1 MAVRR
6 YDRSALGKPKAL
18 DNGWLRAD
26 AYIARTGLLEYH
38 RADGSKFIEYRPADE
53 HTPEALAT
61 FDAVPLTN
69 DHPPSGLLDAENTKL
84 YQVGTVLSPTV
95 DGERVRA
102 GILITDAATIK
113 AIKGG
118 KAELSCGYM
127 CDLDETP
134 GTTPDG
140 QHYDA
145 VQRNVRGNH
154 VAVVGA
160 GRAGPEI
167 RLRIDSLDAEV
178 IHCDLSKETE
188 MHNLV
193 IDGVTYELPSKAS
206 FDAIN
211 KALTAAAVEKAELQ
225 KAVDSEKA
233 RSDVA
238 SGEVAK
244 LKAELAEAPAKVRAQ
259 IADRVA
265 LEGKARDVLG
275 AEAKFDGKSDLEIK
289 TLVAATSGVKLD
301 GKAEAYVD
309 AAFEIVISKQAEK
322 KAAADLQSGT
332 SPVHTDGVKPG
343 ESAVEKAKREYAERS
358 RNLHRAHLEKK

>member
-1 MAVRR
+1 MSVRR
-6 YDRSALGKPKAL
+6 YDRSALGKPKTL

-26 AYIARTGLLEYH
+26 AWIARTGLLEYH

-69 DHPPSGLLDAENTKL
+69 DHPPSGLLTAENTKM

-95 DGERVRA
+95 DGDRVRA

-178 IHCDLSKETE
+178 IPFTPSKETE
-188 MHNLV
+188 MHKLV
-193 IDGVTYELPSKAS
+193 LDGIEFEVAKPA

-233 RSDVA
+233 RADVA

-244 LKAELAEAPAKVRAQ
+244 LKAELTEAPAKVRTQ
-259 IADRVA
+259 IAERVA
-265 LEGKARDVLG
+265 LEGKAREVLG
-275 AEAKFDGKSDLEIK
+275 AESKFDGKSDLEIK
-289 TLVAATSGVKLD
+289 TMVAATSGVKLD

-309 AAFEIVISKQAEK
+309 AAFEIVMSKVGEK
-322 KAAADLQSGT
+322 KAAAQLQT
-332 SPVHTDGVKPG
+332 DTAPVHTDGTKPG
-343 ESAVEKAKREYAERS
+343 ESVVEKAKREYAERS